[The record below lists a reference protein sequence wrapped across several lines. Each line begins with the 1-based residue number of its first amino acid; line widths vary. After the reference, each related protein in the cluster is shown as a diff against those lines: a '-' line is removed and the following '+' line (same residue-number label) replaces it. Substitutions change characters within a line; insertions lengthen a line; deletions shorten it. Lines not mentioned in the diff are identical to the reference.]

1 LFKSRLASAAKT
13 VLPRVKLNRSGT
25 TAEVPQSGQ
34 KIMASPRKAT
44 LFSDRGETMREESML
59 EAKHEQTNQ

>member
-1 LFKSRLASAAKT
+1 LLESRLASAAKT

-34 KIMASPRKAT
+34 KIMGSPRKVS
-44 LFSDRGETMREESML
+44 L
-59 EAKHEQTNQ
+59 